1 MNSRRDQDD
10 QVERVNITNDK
21 IDEKRAAT
29 IFSFLPN
36 LPFPYNTL

>member
-10 QVERVNITNDK
+10 QVERVNIINDK

-29 IFSFLPN
+29 IIQRTVRHWLKAF
-36 LPFPYNTL
+36 